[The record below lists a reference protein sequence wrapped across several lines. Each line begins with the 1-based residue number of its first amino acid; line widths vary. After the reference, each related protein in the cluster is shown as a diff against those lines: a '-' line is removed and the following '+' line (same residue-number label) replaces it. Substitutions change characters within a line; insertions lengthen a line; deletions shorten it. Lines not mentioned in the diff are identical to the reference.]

1 MDAAHPFA
9 TSGFASGPPA
19 DGASGVTSV
28 ASGEAGRVT
37 PMILD
42 GSTSSAFFAAGAS
55 IGGHVTVIAVSSYAI
70 AGCPG
75 GGGGG
80 TSGTTVRRDTGPL
93 RPRVEMPT
101 AAYVRVGTAPD
112 GPSSGR
118 GASSPGAGAG

>member
-1 MDAAHPFA
+1 MRA
-9 TSGFASGPPA
+9 SLYFASAMGDA
-19 DGASGVTSV
+19 VSLTGAAASVTSYTLY
-28 ASGEAGRVT
+28 AMAGRVT
-37 PMILD
+37 PMVLD
-42 GSTSSAFFAAGAS
+42 GSTSSALLAAGAS

-70 AGCPG
+70 AGRPG

-118 GASSPGAGAG
+118 GASGAG